1 MARSMSR
8 QPSPPLFDPNSREH
22 ASFIATAQA
31 SGLDP
36 CDPWVGSY
44 VDYEWAHLR
53 LLLGA
58 YGLDPAGRD
67 VLEFGSNVGGSL
79 ITLAAL
85 DARVTGADIDERLV
99 RVAEANVARYGVS
112 KDVRL
117 VHATSPRRLPFPAA
131 SFDLVVANSVLE
143 YVDRQDLAAIVAEFN
158 RVLRL
163 DGVLLICGT
172 ASRLALREIHS
183 RRWFANY
190 IPRFVDRL
198 TGRRL
203 QRGLG
208 PLSLASA
215 LRGRFKPI
223 RSHCWQD
230 ARIAVHGR
238 LTPSARLLA
247 AFARMARVPPGWI
260 APNIELLL
268 RKL

>member
-1 MARSMSR
+1 MS
-8 QPSPPLFDPNSREH
+8 QQQSPPLFDPSSREH
-22 ASFIATAQA
+22 ASFIAAAQA

-36 CDPWVGSY
+36 GDPWVGSY

-58 YGLDPAGRD
+58 YGLDPAGRA

-79 ITLAAL
+79 ITLAVL
-85 DARVTGADIDERLV
+85 GARVTGVDIDERLV
-99 RVAEANVARYGVS
+99 RVAAANAARYGLS
-112 KDVRL
+112 NDVRL
-117 VHATSPRRLPFPAA
+117 AHAPSSCRLPFPAA

-143 YVDRQDLAAIVAEFN
+143 YVDKQDLAAIVAEFS
-158 RVLRL
+158 RVLRD
-163 DGVLLICGT
+163 DGELLICGT

-190 IPRFVDRL
+190 FPSFVDRL
-198 TGRRL
+198 TGHRL

-215 LRGRFKPI
+215 LRGRFKQI
-223 RSHCWQD
+223 RPFCWQD

-238 LTPSARLLA
+238 LTPAARLLA
-247 AFARMARVPPGWI
+247 AIARMARVPPGWI

>member
-1 MARSMSR
+1 MVRSMSQR
-8 QPSPPLFDPNSREH
+8 QSPPLFDPNSREH
-22 ASFIATAQA
+22 ASFIAAAQA

-36 CDPWVGSY
+36 GDPWVGSY
-44 VDYEWAHLR
+44 VDYEWEHLR
-53 LLLGA
+53 LLLDT

-85 DARVTGADIDERLV
+85 RARVTGVDIDERLV
-99 RVAEANVARYGVS
+99 RVAAANAARYGLA

-117 VHATSPRRLPFPAA
+117 VHATSPRKLPFPAA
-131 SFDLVVANSVLE
+131 WFDLVIANSVLE
-143 YVDRQDLAAIVAEFN
+143 YVDKQDLAAVVAEFN

-190 IPRFVDRL
+190 VPSFVDHL
-198 TGRRL
+198 TGHEL

-208 PLSLASA
+208 PLTLASV
-215 LRGRFKPI
+215 LRGRFKQI

-238 LTPSARLLA
+238 LTPAARLLA
-247 AFARMARVPPGWI
+247 AFARTAGVPPGWI